1 MITVATL
8 KHIASK
14 SADYKRALEYL
25 IFEHNENGAPLRDEA
40 GNKLMRDQFILDGI
54 NCVPWSFDKEC
65 EVLNVETG
73 KNRKYDEIKSH
84 HYIISFDPKDRDERG
99 LTPEHAQE
107 LGMEFASRCFPGHQ
121 MLVCTHNDGHNESGN
136 IHVHIIMNSVRKLD
150 VPREPFM
157 EREIDSRAG
166 YKHHPTDRFMN
177 FIKGELMRMC
187 EREGLHQVDL
197 ISPAKNKIT
206 NEEYRARQ
214 RGQER
219 LDELNREIVADGMT
233 PARTVF
239 QTQKQYLRDA
249 ILDAAERSSTLKEF
263 EGILKEEYRIVLK
276 DRRGRFSY
284 LHPDRGKYI
293 TGRALGSDYEM
304 EAILERI
311 RLNAFE
317 AEEPP
322 EEINEA
328 GHEERQEAANNS
340 VRQEHGNDAGTP
352 VKNNVFERPTT
363 EYDPSFDYYADP
375 VAILY
380 VRTNL
385 RLVIDLQTCIKA
397 QQSEAYA
404 EEVELTNLLEMS
416 RTVAYIQ
423 EQGIGSKEELDKKCR
438 ELSDMADK
446 AKEELDD
453 IDQQLKKINEQI
465 HFAGRYYAS
474 RSVHNDFMK
483 TWSKGRFRSRHREE
497 LAQYDEAVT
506 FFKDNNDGT
515 IPSMKDL
522 KERKENL
529 VTLREEKRDAYRG
542 IRNYHKDLQTAVQ
555 NVEMILGSD
564 PDQSFQIETQRKGS
578 RSHPAHRQ
586 EASL

>member
-1 MITVATL
+1 MIIVATL

-40 GNKLMRDQFILDGI
+40 GNKMMRDQFILDGI

-65 EVLNVETG
+65 EVLNVQTG

-99 LTPEHAQE
+99 LTTERAQQ

-166 YKHHPTDRFMN
+166 YKHHPTDQFMN
-177 FIKGELMRMC
+177 HIKGELMRMC

-206 NEEYRARQ
+206 NKEYRARQ

-219 LDELNREIVADGMT
+219 LDDLNREIVADGMT

-239 QTQKQYLRDA
+239 QTQKQHLREA
-249 ILDAAERSSTLKEF
+249 ILDAAGRSSNLQEF
-263 EGILKEEYRIVLK
+263 ERILKDEYRIVLK

-311 RLNAFE
+311 WLNALG
-317 AEEPP
+317 AEEPA
-322 EEINEA
+322 EEIKEA
-328 GHEERQEAANNS
+328 EQTERQEVTHYF
-340 VRQEHGNDAGTP
+340 VRQDHGKDVGAP
-352 VKNNVFERPTT
+352 VKNNVFERPMT
-363 EYDPSFDYYADP
+363 EYDPSYDYYANP

-423 EQGIGSKEELDKKCR
+423 EQGIGSREELEEKCR
-438 ELSDMADK
+438 ELSDMAGRTK
-446 AKEELDD
+446 AELDD
-453 IDQQLKKINEQI
+453 IDQQLKKTNEQI

-474 RSVHNDFMK
+474 RSVHNAFLK
-483 TWSKGRFRSRHREE
+483 SWNKGRFRSRHREE

-506 FFKDNNDGT
+506 FFKDNNDGS

-529 VTLREEKRDAYRG
+529 IKSREEKRDAYKG
-542 IRNYHKDLQTAVQ
+542 INNYYKDLQTAVR
-555 NVEMILGSD
+555 NVEMILGRGSEK
-564 PDQSFQIETQRKGS
+564 SFQRETNGKDTIP
-578 RSHPAHRQ
+578 HAHRK
-586 EASL
+586 EPSL

>member
-1 MITVATL
+1 M
-8 KHIASK
+8 
-14 SADYKRALEYL
+14 
-25 IFEHNENGAPLRDEA
+25 
-40 GNKLMRDQFILDGI
+40 
-54 NCVPWSFDKEC
+54 
-65 EVLNVETG
+65 
-73 KNRKYDEIKSH
+73 
-84 HYIISFDPKDRDERG
+84 
-99 LTPEHAQE
+99 
-107 LGMEFASRCFPGHQ
+107 
-121 MLVCTHNDGHNESGN
+121 
-136 IHVHIIMNSVRKLD
+136 
-150 VPREPFM
+150 
-157 EREIDSRAG
+157 
-166 YKHHPTDRFMN
+166 
-177 FIKGELMRMC
+177 
-187 EREGLHQVDL
+187 
-197 ISPAKNKIT
+197 
-206 NEEYRARQ
+206 
-214 RGQER
+214 
-219 LDELNREIVADGMT
+219 
-233 PARTVF
+233 
-239 QTQKQYLRDA
+239 
-249 ILDAAERSSTLKEF
+249 
-263 EGILKEEYRIVLK
+263 
-276 DRRGRFSY
+276 
-284 LHPDRGKYI
+284 
-293 TGRALGSDYEM
+293 
-304 EAILERI
+304 
-311 RLNAFE
+311 
-317 AEEPP
+317 
-322 EEINEA
+322 
-328 GHEERQEAANNS
+328 
-340 VRQEHGNDAGTP
+340 
-352 VKNNVFERPTT
+352 KNNVFERPTT

-385 RLVIDLQTCIKA
+385 RLVVNLQTCIKA

-423 EQGIGSKEELDKKCR
+423 EQGIGSREELDKKCR

-483 TWSKGRFRSRHREE
+483 TWSKGRFRSRHTEE